1 VTVYLLR
8 RLLAAIPLLF
18 AVSLVVF
25 VLTRS
30 VPGDPVDAMLG
41 EKATP
46 QVREEVRRKH
56 GLDKPILVQ
65 YGIYME
71 RLFLHG
77 DLGESY
83 VRKNQPISGEIR
95 RRLPATIEL
104 TLAAMVLSIFGGV
117 GLGVLAA
124 AKKGSIWDYVGMLAA
139 LVGVSIPVFWL
150 GLLLMLALGGALASG
165 GNLDPQFQLQRPTGF
180 VLIDTL
186 LAGDFEMF
194 LDALRR
200 LVLPSLALATIPM
213 AMIARITRSSMLEV
227 LGSDYVRTARAK
239 GLDSEK
245 VLMRH
250 ALRNALVPVVTL
262 IGLEFGYLLGGAVLT
277 ETVFDWPG
285 MGTYIMSS
293 VSNRDYLAIQG
304 AVMVLS
310 ITFVAVNL
318 IVDVVYAFVDPR
330 IRYGSA

>member
-1 VTVYLLR
+1 MTAYLLR
-8 RLLAAIPLLF
+8 RLLAAIPLLV

-46 QVREEVRRKH
+46 QVREEIRRKH
-56 GLDKPILVQ
+56 GLDRPILVQ
-65 YGIYME
+65 YAIYMKGLLL
-71 RLFLHG
+71 RG
-77 DLGESY
+77 DLGVSY
-83 VRKNQPISGEIR
+83 VRKNQPIAEEIR

-104 TLAAMVLSIFGGV
+104 TLAAMILSILGGV
-117 GLGVLAA
+117 LFGVLAA
-124 AKKGSIWDYVGMLAA
+124 VKKGSFWDYASMLAA
-139 LVGVSIPVFWL
+139 LIGVSVPVFWL
-150 GLLLMLALGGALASG
+150 GLLLMLAFGGAFASG
-165 GNLDPQFQLQRPTGF
+165 GNLDPSFDIERPTGF
-180 VLIDTL
+180 ALVDTL
-186 LAGDFEMF
+186 VAGEPRMF

-200 LVLPSLALATIPM
+200 LVLPALALATIPM

-239 GLDSEK
+239 GLDSEA
-245 VLMRH
+245 VVMRH
-250 ALRNALVPVVTL
+250 ALRNALVPIVTL
-262 IGLEFGYLLGGAVLT
+262 VGLEFGYLLGGAVLT

-304 AVMVLS
+304 AVMMLCLV
-310 ITFVAVNL
+310 FVAVNL
-318 IVDVVYAFVDPR
+318 LVDVIYAFVDPR
-330 IRYGSA
+330 IRYGPA